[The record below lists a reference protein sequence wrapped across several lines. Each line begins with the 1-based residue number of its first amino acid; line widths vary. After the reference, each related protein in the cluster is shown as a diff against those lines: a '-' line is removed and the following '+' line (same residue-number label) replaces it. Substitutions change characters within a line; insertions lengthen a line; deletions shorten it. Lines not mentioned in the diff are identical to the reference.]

1 MLAILN
7 RALPRTSVLGK
18 RFAAILMWSKISS
31 KTDSNQNSPDQGGAE
46 VQPAQARLTPVVRS
60 ASTTRPSQ
68 GARDQVMIEFQR
80 TSLEMASKFLET
92 QQRVMLTYLGQTPG
106 NSFDTVS
113 AGSLPEQMLPIRS
126 IAAHTHPTAPAF
138 QSSAV
143 RPPSD
148 LQAEVAP
155 PVVPVLS
162 AVEKM
167 APVMNPE
174 AVPSLTPVEVL
185 DSEGLIA
192 SLIDIVSERTG
203 YPTEM
208 LDPALDLEAD
218 LGIDSIKRV
227 EILNTFRKLLP
238 ESVQHSLEDGIE
250 RLAGV
255 KTLQGIMDWIRTDLC
270 AAAGG
275 TSDEAIQNQSIKQV
289 VNKLDASSMA
299 ALRSADLDFTDSVSA
314 LVSSGA
320 RLRFAE
326 GSLSDTGNAVFTL
339 VMDSTRDFF
348 MKDHAFDGVPVMPMA
363 FALELMCEAAV
374 SLHPSLSI
382 TAVTQMEIPA
392 GIVFESGSKTIV
404 VSAQTDS
411 SGEITRVSA
420 AVCTEG
426 AFRRAHFKA
435 VIELAPALVPASLP
449 QSLPS
454 RFAPVAF
461 TDVIAPPAVSEV
473 YSTIMFHGPLF
484 QGITS
489 VTGLG
494 ANGVSGELK
503 PTAITDFIATENG
516 ARWEVDPVVLDSAM
530 QLAGIWGRKFLDV
543 TLLPAGFSAL
553 RKVSPLT
560 DTQYYAIASIPP
572 DITGLELQCD
582 LAVYSSNGEVLMFIE
597 GLKGIGTKA
606 LNRLS
611 SK

>member
-7 RALPRTSVLGK
+7 RPLPRTSVLGK
-18 RFAAILMWSKISS
+18 RFAAKLMSSTISS
-31 KTDSNQNSPDQGGAE
+31 KTDSNQNSPDEGGAE
-46 VQPAQARLTPVVRS
+46 AQPAQARLTPAARY
-60 ASTTRPSQ
+60 ASTSRPSQ
-68 GARDQVMIEFQR
+68 SARDQVMIEFQR
-80 TSLEMASKFLET
+80 TSLDMASKFLET
-92 QQRVMLTYLGQTPG
+92 QQRVMLAYLGQAPG
-106 NSFDTVS
+106 SNFDNV
-113 AGSLPEQMLPIRS
+113 GIESLPEQLPPIRS
-126 IAAHTHPTAPAF
+126 IAVQPAPAAPPY
-138 QSSAV
+138 QSPAA
-143 RPPSD
+143 RPPVR
-148 LQAEVAP
+148 LQAEVDP
-155 PVVPVLS
+155 PVVPAQS
-162 AVEKM
+162 TAEKL
-167 APVMNPE
+167 APGVNQE
-174 AVPSLTPVEVL
+174 AVTSSTSVETL
-185 DSEGLIA
+185 DAEGLIA
-192 SLIDIVSERTG
+192 SLIEIVSERTG

-270 AAAGG
+270 AVAG
-275 TSDEAIQNQSIKQV
+275 TSDEGTQNQSIKQV
-289 VNKLDASSMA
+289 KNKLDASSIA
-299 ALRSADLDFTDSVSA
+299 ALRAADLDFTDPASA
-314 LVSSGA
+314 IVSSGA

-326 GSLSDTGNAVFTL
+326 GTLSDTGSAVFTL
-339 VMDSTRDFF
+339 VMDSTRDLFL
-348 MKDHAFDGVPVMPMA
+348 KDHTFDGVPVMPMA
-363 FALELMCEAAV
+363 VALELMCEAAV
-374 SLHPSLSI
+374 SLHPNLSI

-404 VSAQTDS
+404 VTAQTDS
-411 SGEITRVSA
+411 TAEITRVSA

-435 VIELAPALVPASLP
+435 VIELAPDLVPASLP

-454 RFAPVAF
+454 KFAPVAF
-461 TDVIAPPAVSEV
+461 VDAIASPTASEV
-473 YSTIMFHGPLF
+473 YSKIMFHGPSF

-503 PTAITDFIATENG
+503 STAITEFIATEDG

-530 QLAGIWGRKFLDV
+530 QLAGVWGRKFLDV

-553 RKVSPLT
+553 RKVSALT
-560 DTQYYAIASIPP
+560 DSQYYAIASIPP

-582 LAVYSSNGEVLMFIE
+582 LAVYSSNGEVVLFIE